1 MSTFGPDYFDL
12 LERNMKAESND
23 RLAEIVR
30 EGISVT
36 LPHEAGTSTR
46 MPTERQMQEAY
57 FATRELER
65 RVGGEPEPVPMYE
78 DWSDIPEFHVAVEAD
93 RAPKSSVPAER
104 KRPANP
110 RKRKPKVEVT
120 VPEEKLPAPEW
131 WDDEPKPE
139 GTFPLDEV
147 VEVELPTGKT
157 LAQLEKQIL
166 DGMPRRVSDRWQI
179 PDARELAEAKA
190 ALTVLVE
197 RAKKK
202 KKA

>member
-1 MSTFGPDYFDL
+1 MSTFGPDYFDS
-12 LERNMKAESND
+12 LERNMKGESND

-36 LPHEAGTSTR
+36 LPHEAGTATR

-78 DWSDIPEFHVAVEAD
+78 DWSDIPEYHIAVEED
-93 RAPKSSVPAER
+93 RRPKAPARE
-104 KRPANP
+104 KRPATP
-110 RKRKPKVEVT
+110 RKRKPKVT
-120 VPEEKLPAPEW
+120 VPEEKLPTPEW
-131 WDDEPKPE
+131 WDAVSEERPT
-139 GTFPLDEV
+139 GTFPLDEE

-157 LAQLEKQIL
+157 LKQLEEQIL
-166 DGMPRRVSDRWQI
+166 SGMPRRISDRWQI

-202 KKA
+202 KA

>member
-78 DWSDIPEFHVAVEAD
+78 DWADIPEYRLAVEED
-93 RAPKSSVPAER
+93 RRPKAPVPAKR
-104 KRPANP
+104 KRPATR
-110 RKRKPKVEVT
+110 RK
-120 VPEEKLPAPEW
+120 EEKLPTPEW
-131 WDDEPKPE
+131 WDTPAAVSVADRHALADI
-139 GTFPLDEV
+139 TEV
-147 VEVELPTGKT
+147 AIVELPDDLT
-157 LAQLEKQIL
+157 LEELEALILRGMPARAGDHWHIPIPQELSEAHAALKILLEKAQ
-166 DGMPRRVSDRWQI
+166 
-179 PDARELAEAKA
+179 EAEG
-190 ALTVLVE
+190 E
-197 RAKKK
+197 D
-202 KKA
+202 

>member
-1 MSTFGPDYFDL
+1 MSTFGPDYFDS
-12 LERNMKAESND
+12 LERNMKGESND

-36 LPHEAGTSTR
+36 LPHEAGTATR

-78 DWSDIPEFHVAVEAD
+78 DWSDIPEYHVAVEAD
-93 RAPKSSVPAER
+93 RRPKAPER
-104 KRPANP
+104 EKRPATP
-110 RKRKPKVEVT
+110 RKRKEKVT
-120 VPEEKLPAPEW
+120 VPEEAPSPPEW
-131 WDDEPKPE
+131 WDDLDGERLV
-139 GTFPLDEV
+139 GSFPLDEV
-147 VEVELPTGKT
+147 VEVELPRGKT
-157 LAQLEKQIL
+157 VPQLEKDIL
-166 DGMPRRVSDRWQI
+166 NGMPRRVADRWQI
-179 PDARELAEAKA
+179 PDAKELAEAKA

-202 KKA
+202 KA

>member
-1 MSTFGPDYFDL
+1 MSTFGPDYFDS

-36 LPHEAGTSTR
+36 LPHEAGTATR

-78 DWSDIPEFHVAVEAD
+78 DWESVPEYRVAVEQD
-93 RAPKSSVPAER
+93 RAPKSSVPASK
-104 KRPANP
+104 KRPATP
-110 RKRKPKVEVT
+110 RKRKEKVT
-120 VPEEKLPAPEW
+120 VPAEAPPAPEW
-131 WDDEPKPE
+131 WDDLDGERPV
-139 GTFPLDEV
+139 GTFPLDEI
-147 VEVELPTGKT
+147 VEVELPTRKS

-166 DGMPRRVSDRWQI
+166 SGMPRREDDHWHI
-179 PDARELAEAKA
+179 PDAKELAEAKA

-197 RAKKK
+197 RVKK

>member
-36 LPHEAGTSTR
+36 LPHESGTATR

-78 DWSDIPEFHVAVEAD
+78 DWADIPEYHVAVEQD
-93 RAPKSSVPAER
+93 RAPKSSVPVER
-104 KRPANP
+104 KRPANR
-110 RKRKPKVEVT
+110 RKKKVT

-147 VEVELPTGKT
+147 VEVKLPTRKS
-157 LAQLEKQIL
+157 LPQLEKDIL
-166 DGMPRRVSDRWQI
+166 NGMPRRVDDRWVI
-179 PDARELAEAKA
+179 PDAKELAEAKA

-197 RAKKK
+197 RVKK
-202 KKA
+202 KKAA